1 MAMKLL
7 ARVKS
12 GVSDEVSRAKNA
24 SAKKAQAAGAGR
36 KAGQE
41 SISSLPPLREAAANE
56 RGELLKKKIQAC
68 CVLYDFSNNAHNAE
82 KEAKR
87 QTLLELVE
95 YVNNTRQH
103 YSEGM
108 IVEVVEMV
116 SANVFR
122 ALSPSAKT
130 GGGEDEDEPTLE
142 PSWPHLQI
150 VYEFFLRFVVSHE
163 VDPKIARKVI
173 DQIFILKLIDLF
185 DSEDPRERDYLKTI
199 LHRVYGKI
207 MTLRLFIRKATQS
220 LFYRV
225 IYDSENQNGVPELLE
240 IMGSIINGFA
250 LPLKEEHHIFLE
262 RCLLPLHRVKYLA
275 SFHQQLSY
283 CVMQYVEKESWLAQ
297 NIVDAMLRMW
307 TVTSTSKEV
316 LFLNEIEE
324 VLEMIQPKEFQ
335 AIQVRLFKRIADCI
349 RSQHFQVAERALFIW
364 NNDEIVKLINAN
376 RQTLFPIICG
386 ALYQNSTHHW
396 NGTVHGL
403 TYNVLKLLMETDSVL
418 FDECSSTHKMETEK
432 LSEQNQARTDAWEKF
447 MVSYRSAPAALLEL
461 EKHVEQKIPEVN
473 ADLSSNMRD
482 Y

>member
-1 MAMKLL
+1 LIA
-7 ARVKS
+7 
-12 GVSDEVSRAKNA
+12 D
-24 SAKKAQAAGAGR
+24 
-36 KAGQE
+36 
-41 SISSLPPLREAAANE
+41 
-56 RGELLKKKIQAC
+56 
-68 CVLYDFSNNAHNAE
+68 
-82 KEAKR
+82 
-87 QTLLELVE
+87 
-95 YVNNTRQH
+95 
-103 YSEGM
+103 
-108 IVEVVEMV
+108 VVEMV

-122 ALSPSAKT
+122 SLAPSAKS

-173 DQIFILKLIDLF
+173 DQNFVLKLVDLF

-207 MTLRLFIRKATQS
+207 MTLRVFIRKATQN
-220 LFYRV
+220 LFLRV
-225 IYDSENQNGVPELLE
+225 VYDSENQNGVPELLE

-250 LPLKEEHHIFLE
+250 LPLKEEHRVFLE

-283 CVMQYVEKESWLAQ
+283 CVMQYVEKEPWLAER
-297 NIVDAMLRMW
+297 IVDAMLRMW

-324 VLEMIQPKEFQ
+324 VLELMQPKEFQ
-335 AIQVRLFKRIADCI
+335 AVQVALFKRIANCI
-349 RSQHFQVAERALFIW
+349 KSQHFQVAERALFIW
-364 NNDEIVKLINAN
+364 NNDEVVKLISAN
-376 RQTLFPIICG
+376 RETLFPIILG

-403 TYNVLKLLMETDSVL
+403 TYNVLKLLMEQDSAL
-418 FDECSSTHKMETEK
+418 FDECSSTHKIETEK
-432 LSEQNQARTDAWEKF
+432 LAEAQKVRTNAWETF
-447 MVSYRSAPAALLEL
+447 MEPYQTAPKGLLEL
-461 EKHVEQKIPEVN
+461 EKHLEKKIPAVN
-473 ADLSSNMRD
+473 ADGSSNVRD